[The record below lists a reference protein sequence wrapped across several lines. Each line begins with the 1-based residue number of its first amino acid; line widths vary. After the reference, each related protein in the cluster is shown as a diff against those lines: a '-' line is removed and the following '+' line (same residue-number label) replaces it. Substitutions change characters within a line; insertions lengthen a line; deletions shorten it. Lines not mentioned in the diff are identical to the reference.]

1 MAFEAGGLTG
11 ALETKMM
18 RKQKSTREVS
28 RRDLHDLVWQKPM
41 WKVAP
46 EFGLSG
52 NGLAKLRRR
61 EGIPVPERGYWA
73 KLAHGK
79 SVKKPSLQPATGDS
93 ERLVIEATPSNRS
106 TLESSMPE
114 PLAALLRA
122 ERAALDPIAVPNSPK
137 PHRLVEAWPRP
148 QKPSYGVPWFT
159 AEGESRR
166 RRIASILFREI
177 ERRGGAVAVS
187 KEHVRDNH
195 RFNITFFNETI
206 EVSFRERTAMVK
218 VPPDPRRSYSYGA
231 TEYHPTGFLRLRFEN
246 YLDVPIRREWNDRET
261 KRLEER
267 LREILIGL
275 YIAIEA
281 ERLRNERFRQERQR
295 EAEAECRRWQREE
308 RERNEREAV
317 QARLAKV
324 NAWED
329 ARRIRG
335 YVAVM
340 EDAQSPSP
348 DWISWALSVADKLDP
363 SKKKTNKEVKK
374 FNP

>member
-1 MAFEAGGLTG
+1 
-11 ALETKMM
+11 
-18 RKQKSTREVS
+18 
-28 RRDLHDLVWQKPM
+28 M

-52 NGLAKLRRR
+52 NGLAKLCRR

-79 SVKKPSLQPATGDS
+79 RVKRPSLQPAKDDS
-93 ERLVIEATPSNRS
+93 ETLVIEATPSNRS
-106 TLESSMPE
+106 DLESTMPE
-114 PLAALLRA
+114 SLAALLRG
-122 ERAALDPIAVPNSPK
+122 ERAALESIVVPNSPK

-148 QKPSYGVPWFT
+148 QKPSYGPPWFT

-177 ERRGGAVAVS
+177 ERRGGSVSAS
-187 KEHVRDNH
+187 KEHERDDR
-195 RFNITFFNETI
+195 RFDITFFNETI
-206 EVSFRERTAMVK
+206 EVSFRERLTMVK
-218 VPPDPRRSYSYGA
+218 VPPDPRKSYSYGT
-231 TEYHPTGFLRLRFEN
+231 TEYHPTGLLRLRFEN

-275 YIAIEA
+275 YLAVEA

-295 EAEAECRRWQREE
+295 EAEAELRRWKREE
-308 RERNEREAV
+308 RERREREEV
-317 QARLAKV
+317 QALLTEV
-324 NAWED
+324 NAWDD

-335 YVAVM
+335 YVAAMTNV
-340 EDAQSPSP
+340 ESTSP
-348 DWISWALSVADKLDP
+348 DWIKWALSVADKLDP
-363 SKKKTNKEVKK
+363 SKRKANNEI
-374 FNP
+374 

>member
-1 MAFEAGGLTG
+1 
-11 ALETKMM
+11 
-18 RKQKSTREVS
+18 
-28 RRDLHDLVWQKPM
+28 M

-52 NGLAKLRRR
+52 NGLAKLCQR

-79 SVKKPSLQPATGDS
+79 RVKRPSLQPAKGDS
-93 ERLVIEATPSNRS
+93 ETLVIKATPSNRS

-122 ERAALDPIAVPNSPK
+122 ERATLEPIAVPNSPK

-148 QKPSYGVPWFT
+148 QKPSYGMSWFT

-177 ERRGGAVAVS
+177 ERRGGTVS
-187 KEHVRDNH
+187 ASEEHERDTH
-195 RFNITFFNETI
+195 RFNVTFFNETI
-206 EVSFRERTAMVK
+206 EVSFRERLTMVK
-218 VPPDPRRSYSYGA
+218 VPPDPRQSYSYGM
-231 TEYHPTGFLRLRFEN
+231 TEYHPTGLLRLRFEN

-295 EAEAECRRWQREE
+295 EAEAERRRWEREE
-308 RERNEREAV
+308 RERGEREAV
-317 QARLAKV
+317 QALLTEV
-324 NAWED
+324 NAWDD

-335 YVAVM
+335 YVAAM
-340 EDAQSPSP
+340 KDGQRALP
-348 DWISWALSVADKLDP
+348 DWINWALGIADKLDP
-363 SKKKTNKEVKK
+363 SKKKANKEM
-374 FNP
+374 